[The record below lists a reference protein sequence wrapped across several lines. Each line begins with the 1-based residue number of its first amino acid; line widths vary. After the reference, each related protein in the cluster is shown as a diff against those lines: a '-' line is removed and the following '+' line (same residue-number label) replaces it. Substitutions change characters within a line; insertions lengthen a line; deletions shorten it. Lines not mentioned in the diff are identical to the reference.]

1 MGFRLL
7 IAIAQGLILRSQE
20 GAGVAMSLVL
30 RMRVCPL
37 MMREGLQTEA
47 WVQGESPPSGPLWNQ
62 GEWKCLRGRS
72 GGVSEWGMSKTTEF
86 EEAGSERCL
95 RVESEEERS
104 EGGKI

>member
-7 IAIAQGLILRSQE
+7 IAVAQGLILRSQE
-20 GAGVAMSLVL
+20 GACAAMSLVL
-30 RMRVCPL
+30 KMWACPL

-47 WVQGESPPSGPLWNQ
+47 WVQEESSPSGPLWNQ

-72 GGVSEWGMSKTTEF
+72 GDMSEWGMSKATEF

-95 RVESEEERS
+95 RGESEEERS
-104 EGGKI
+104 QGGKI